1 MRSKST
7 CLSGPATDVPFICLG
22 VCTSAKRRRR
32 KSGVS
37 AWVFVLILL
46 SSAIAQA
53 SLQTYDQ
60 IIKADHTAGLPTLAT
75 LTSPV
80 VLTGTN
86 KASFEF
92 GHTFG
97 DVTME
102 FILEGDPTTGSASK
116 YLAVGSNAGSNLRY
130 EQWSNT
136 GQLGFTELGVLDYRF
151 SPAIPSPTVPVHIAY
166 VWDDS
171 ESTMTLYMNGTM
183 AGSASGVTARFA
195 MPTGRG
201 YLGANPSN
209 GEAMIGTIY
218 RVTVYNKIIDEA
230 VIRKH
235 ADAYND
241 VVHPPVVGFFHATP
255 EAMFSPESSVLQ
267 WSVENAIIVTLNGVD
282 VTGTTALIVSPTQTA
297 TYTLT
302 ASNEAGSV
310 SAQTTIQ
317 VNPVPVIDRFKSD
330 KTYVGPGETVTLQWE
345 TQYAEAFFI
354 TPHPGDVTPLTIHG
368 AGRIEIVAQEPTTFT
383 LMASNAFDTTTA
395 ETSIQIVQPAA
406 HLIISE
412 FMADDG
418 STLADEDGEFTGW
431 IEVHNPTLAPIDLS
445 GYHLTDDDDA
455 PLKWAFPNL
464 TLAADGYLVVFAS
477 GKNRTESAQLH
488 TNFRLNNDGE
498 PLALVGPGPAV
509 LHTFTPS
516 YPSQTEDISYGVLG
530 GDTHIELFM
539 GQPTPGTQNSATPP
553 PPGPVGF
560 SHASGLFT
568 EEFYVT
574 LTSGEPTATIL
585 YTLDGSAPDGD
596 SAQIYTTPIPIHGTT
611 RLRAVALVNGQ
622 ISRVKGEQYVR
633 INQDLAQYSS
643 SLPILVIENFDSGVI
658 PQKGWSGSGAGVR
671 QLPRQDAIW
680 ATFER
685 VNGMSSLANT
695 PQMFSRIGIRGRG
708 AFSTQWRQ
716 KPYSVEAVDDDDKE
730 LDVAPLDLPP
740 HSDWILYFPDPD
752 SNKDPTLL
760 FNTFAY
766 GLSGK
771 TDRYSVRFRW
781 VEAFVNEDG
790 GDLSLADRRGVYA
803 LIEKVSR
810 GKHRLD
816 FERLSQD
823 GSSGGWLLNINR
835 MDAEPDTGWPA
846 INGATRPWYFHTA
859 GANRVAQTPANSPG
873 QGDDIP
879 RQGNGFLNFDNPNGY
894 VINPAQRAAIENWFV
909 EFEDVL
915 YNNAIWKDP
924 ILGYRR
930 YLDDL
935 DFVDYFILN
944 VLTKNGD
951 GMLISMFPWKGD
963 DGRLRMGPAW
973 DYNWSSYYIGG
984 SATSSLMHRSDRL
997 WYGRLF
1003 ADPDFK
1009 QRYIDRWWALRAG
1022 PMSNEGIISVIDDQ
1036 MADITP
1042 AKALLNGL
1050 ASEAEWLSR
1059 LQRMKDW
1066 LTTRADWIDEN
1077 YLSPPYFNHGGG
1089 SVPKGLALVVQAE
1102 TGTLYVTTDGQ
1113 DPRAPGG
1120 ALSPSA
1126 HRYEGP
1132 MAIDTQTRILAR
1144 SRNQSE
1150 WSGLAQVDL
1159 FPPQDLS
1166 GLAITEIMF
1175 HPTGFEAWDGADL
1188 EFLEL
1193 KNTGTGEL
1201 NLGGLTF
1208 SSGIEFTFPIGTRLE
1223 PEQFFVL
1230 GRNPTA
1236 YESLYP
1242 GQALDGVYT
1251 GKLDNNGET
1260 LTLSEPLG
1268 QTVLSVTYD
1277 DRAPWPTTPD
1287 GHGFSLVPEESAL
1300 DPDPDQGAGWRAST
1314 WENGSPS
1321 MDDPS

>member
-1 MRSKST
+1 
-7 CLSGPATDVPFICLG
+7 L
-22 VCTSAKRRRR
+22 
-32 KSGVS
+32 

-46 SSAIAQA
+46 SCAIAQA

-60 IIKADHTAGLPTLAT
+60 IIKADHTGGLSALAT

-86 KASFEF
+86 KASFNF
-92 GHTFG
+92 GHTSG

-151 SPAIPSPTVPVHIAY
+151 SPAVPSPPVPVHIAY

-171 ESTMTLYMNGTM
+171 EGTMTLHVNGTM

-218 RVTVYNKIIDEA
+218 RVTVYNEIIDDA
-230 VIRKH
+230 IILKH

-255 EAMFSPESSVLQ
+255 EAVFSPEFSTLT

-282 VTGTTALIVSPTQTA
+282 VTDTTTLIVSPTQTTA
-297 TYTLT
+297 YTLT
-302 ASNEAGSV
+302 ASNEAGST
-310 SAQTTIQ
+310 SSQTTIQ
-317 VNPVPVIDRFKSD
+317 VNPVPVIDRFKND
-330 KTYVGPGETVTLQWE
+330 KTYVGPGETVTLEWE

-354 TPHPGDVTPLTIHG
+354 TPYPGEVTHLTTHG
-368 AGRIEIVAQEPTTFT
+368 AGRVEIEAQAPTTFT

-395 ETSIQIVQPAA
+395 ETSIQIVQPAT

-431 IEVHNPTLAPIDLS
+431 IEVHNPTPMSINLA
-445 GYHLTDDDDA
+445 GYYLTDDDDA

-464 TLAADGYLVVFAS
+464 PLAADGYLVVFAS
-477 GKNRTESAQLH
+477 GKNRRDSAAALH
-488 TNFRLNNDGE
+488 TSFRLNNDGE
-498 PLALVGPGPAV
+498 PLALVGPGPAI

-516 YPSQTEDISYGVLG
+516 YPRQTEDISYGVLG

-539 GQPTPGTQNSATPP
+539 GQPTPGTQNDATPP
-553 PPGPVGF
+553 PPRPVGF

-568 EEFYVT
+568 EDFSVT
-574 LTSGEPTATIL
+574 LTSGEPAATIL

-596 SAQIYTTPIPIHGTT
+596 TAHIYTTPIPMQGTT
-611 RLRAVALVNGQ
+611 RLRAVALVDGQ
-622 ISRVKGEQYVR
+622 ISRVKGEQYIRV
-633 INQDLAQYSS
+633 NQDLAQYSS

-658 PQKGWSGSGAGVR
+658 PQKGWSGSGAGIR

-680 ATFER
+680 AAFER
-685 VNGMSSLANT
+685 VNGMSSLANP

-716 KPYSVEAVDDDDKE
+716 KPYSVEAVNDDDEE
-730 LDVAPLDLPP
+730 LDVAPLGLPP
-740 HSDWILYFPDPD
+740 HSDWVLYYPDPD
-752 SNKDPTLL
+752 NNKDPTLL

-766 GLSGK
+766 GLSGN

-803 LIEKVSR
+803 LVEKVSR

-816 FERLSQD
+816 FERLSRD

-835 MDAEPDTGWPA
+835 IDAEPDTGWPA

-859 GANRVAQTPANSPG
+859 GANRLKQTPANSPG

-879 RQGNGFLNFDNPNGY
+879 RQSNGFLNFDNPNGY
-894 VINPAQRAAIENWFV
+894 VINPTQRAAIENWFV

-915 YNNAIWKDP
+915 YDNAIWKDP
-924 ILGYRR
+924 VLGYRR

-963 DGRLRMGPAW
+963 DGKLRMGPAW
-973 DYNWSSYYIGG
+973 DYNWSSYYVGG

-1022 PMSNEGIISVIDDQ
+1022 PMSNEGIVSVIDNQ
-1036 MADITP
+1036 MADISP

-1050 ASEAEWLSR
+1050 ASETEWLSR

-1066 LTTRADWIDEN
+1066 LTTRADWIDRN
-1077 YLSPPYFNHGGG
+1077 YLSPPSFNHGGG
-1089 SVPKGLALVVQAE
+1089 SVPKGFQLVIQAE

-1126 HRYEGP
+1126 RQYEGP
-1132 MAIDTQTRILAR
+1132 IAIPTQTRIQAR
-1144 SRNQSE
+1144 IRNGNQ
-1150 WSGLAQVDL
+1150 WGGLALADL

-1166 GLAITEIMF
+1166 LLAITEIMYN
-1175 HPTGFEAWDGADL
+1175 PQGFEAWDGGEL

-1193 KNTGTGEL
+1193 KNTGTDAL

-1208 SSGIEFTFPIGTRLE
+1208 SAGIEFTFPIGTRLG
-1223 PEQFFVL
+1223 PGQFFVL
-1230 GRNPTA
+1230 GRNSTA
-1236 YESLYP
+1236 FESLYP
-1242 GQALDGVYT
+1242 GHALDGVYT
-1251 GKLDNNGET
+1251 GKLDNDGEA

-1277 DRAPWPTTPD
+1277 DRSPWPTTPD
-1287 GHGFSLVPEESAL
+1287 GDGFSLVPVETST
-1300 DPDPDQGAGWRAST
+1300 DPDPDQGGGWRAST
-1314 WENGSPS
+1314 RENGSPG